1 MKNRFERYCKTF
13 MAWIGRIRLPLP
25 IIPREPSCTRMTKKA
40 ARQTPVKL
48 LLSAHDH
55 HKKIVLDEKGDP
67 SDVIIPYSLFVELP
81 ETYGWDLD
89 EEEQREL
96 AEALSDSRAGNRDAF
111 VPASEV

>member
-1 MKNRFERYCKTF
+1 
-13 MAWIGRIRLPLP
+13 
-25 IIPREPSCTRMTKKA
+25 MTKKA

-67 SDVIIPYSLFVELP
+67 SDVIIPYSLFVELS
-81 ETYGWDLD
+81 ETYGWHLD

-96 AEALSDSRAGNRDAF
+96 ADSRAGNRDAF